1 MEKRG
6 YLYIE
11 FCRIFAC
18 FWVIFNHTTINGY
31 TLFCV
36 SEKGTIRFWIYLFIS
51 IFCKCAVP
59 IFFAISGAFLL
70 NRNEYLKEIFN
81 KRIKKMLL
89 ILIAWSV
96 LYYIIDCH
104 INNADLSVKEFLQKL
119 YSQNL
124 AGHLWYL
131 YGYIGLLIGIVF
143 IRTMVQNTTNKNF
156 IYMLV
161 LTLMYHGVIPV
172 AEYIFSKG
180 SITLNSY
187 LKMSW
192 LMGQMIIYPCIGYY
206 IHNRIDINKVK
217 LKHICGLWIL
227 NIITIMI
234 SALMTYYKINVTG
247 LCNDSDSQTFH
258 YSFAIVN
265 CITVMITARYFFEHI
280 KVRQCIQ
287 KVITYVG
294 SCTFGIYLMHII
306 ILNKWKF
313 FQNIWEVLHSLP
325 VHINNMLVAWIV
337 CLIVMLICLIITG
350 VMKKIPLL
358 RKLV

>member
-1 MEKRG
+1 
-6 YLYIE
+6 
-11 FCRIFAC
+11 
-18 FWVIFNHTTINGY
+18 
-31 TLFCV
+31 
-36 SEKGTIRFWIYLFIS
+36 
-51 IFCKCAVP
+51 
-59 IFFAISGAFLL
+59 
-70 NRNEYLKEIFN
+70 
-81 KRIKKMLL
+81 
-89 ILIAWSV
+89 
-96 LYYIIDCH
+96 
-104 INNADLSVKEFLQKL
+104 
-119 YSQNL
+119 
-124 AGHLWYL
+124 
-131 YGYIGLLIGIVF
+131 
-143 IRTMVQNTTNKNF
+143 
-156 IYMLV
+156 
-161 LTLMYHGVIPV
+161 
-172 AEYIFSKG
+172 
-180 SITLNSY
+180 
-187 LKMSW
+187 
-192 LMGQMIIYPCIGYY
+192 
-206 IHNRIDINKVK
+206 
-217 LKHICGLWIL
+217 
-227 NIITIMI
+227 MI

-280 KVRQCIQ
+280 KVRQCIY

>member
-1 MEKRG
+1 
-6 YLYIE
+6 
-11 FCRIFAC
+11 
-18 FWVIFNHTTINGY
+18 
-31 TLFCV
+31 
-36 SEKGTIRFWIYLFIS
+36 
-51 IFCKCAVP
+51 
-59 IFFAISGAFLL
+59 
-70 NRNEYLKEIFN
+70 
-81 KRIKKMLL
+81 MLL

-96 LYYIIDCH
+96 LYYSIDCH